1 MYSVDL
7 IDFYRQWF
15 HWFHN
20 FSCCLLIVE
29 QIDCREAV
37 WTRRTPQDE
46 SSQDD
51 EDEEFDDDD
60 EEEELSGDSDKEGND
75 KY

>member
-1 MYSVDL
+1 MIFIYNDF
-7 IDFYRQWF
+7 IDFTISVVVYLSP
-15 HWFHN
+15 N
-20 FSCCLLIVE
+20 EL
-29 QIDCREAV
+29 IDCREAV

-51 EDEEFDDDD
+51 EDEEFDDDYD